1 MEAADS
7 YMKNIQTSPAIPST
21 SKFHRSFSMGQGWN
35 TPQNKLATEY
45 NLVGKGEIGGKG
57 DGPCNVV
64 MRRKKQCTCTSGDS
78 NLLNYPSVN
87 LQKLVPEHLLN
98 NSLVKEN
105 IPNSRSKNKVNNK
118 INDKNNLQTNPR
130 ATLLAS
136 GKRPEEINFSE
147 FLEMYH
153 SNARESSEKL
163 KNVDEKSD
171 GSGSGSSGNSAYK
184 LDVQAGAL
192 SLLNR
197 PSMIFMLEKHDLKKL
212 RHLMTRNLRKTIC
225 NIYSLQALNWLLRSV
240 TQPIGLHDIMWWF
253 ISSLSYS
260 THDCEDEP
268 KLDEGVLGLEHP
280 GSNQF
285 NGPLSQTLSQSLH
298 SLLHTIAD
306 LTLLLPSGSS
316 LQKTAVQCFGLKFK
330 QSDHQFLHRSHVF
343 GNISKILSKSEE
355 QNDENLL
362 PSVAMFNSYSN
373 AVDVFTEECIRISM
387 LSDITEIFD
396 VSLINIDR

>member
-1 MEAADS
+1 MEVTDS
-7 YMKNIQTSPAIPST
+7 YIKNLQTSPAIPST

-35 TPQNKLATEY
+35 TPQNKLISDY
-45 NLVGKGEIGGKG
+45 NQQGKVEIGVKNEGT
-57 DGPCNVV
+57 PNVV

-78 NLLNYPSVN
+78 NLLNYPSIN

-98 NSLVKEN
+98 NSFSKECT
-105 IPNSRSKNKVNNK
+105 PNNRSKNKVNSK
-118 INDKNNLQTNPR
+118 INDKNNIQTNPR
-130 ATLLAS
+130 AAMMAN
-136 GKRPEEINFSE
+136 GKRPEDINFSE
-147 FLEMYH
+147 FLELYH
-153 SNARESSEKL
+153 TTSRETSEKV
-163 KNVDEKSD
+163 KNADEKSE
-171 GSGSGSSGNSAYK
+171 GSGSNSSNSAYK

-197 PSMIFMLEKHDLKKL
+197 PSMTFMLEKHDLKKL
-212 RHLMTRNLRKTIC
+212 RHSMTRNLRKTVC

-260 THDCEDEP
+260 THDHEDDP
-268 KLDEGVLGLEHP
+268 KMDEGVLGLEHP

-298 SLLHTIAD
+298 CLLQTIAD

-355 QNDENLL
+355 QNDDNLV
-362 PSVAMFNSYSN
+362 PSVAMLNSYSN
-373 AVDVFTEECIRISM
+373 AADCYQDELIKIS
-387 LSDITEIFD
+387 LLGDITEIFD
-396 VSLINIDR
+396 VRTK

>member
-1 MEAADS
+1 MDADS
-7 YMKNIQTSPAIPST
+7 YIKNIQTSPAMPST

-35 TPQNKLATEY
+35 TPQNKLVNEY
-45 NLVGKGEIGGKG
+45 NPQNKVENGAKNEGTS
-57 DGPCNVV
+57 NVV
-64 MRRKKQCTCTSGDS
+64 LRRKKQCTCTSGDS
-78 NLLNYPSVN
+78 NLLNYPSMN
-87 LQKLVPEHLLN
+87 LQKLVPEHLMS
-98 NSLVKEN
+98 NSFSKEST
-105 IPNSRSKNKVNNK
+105 PNSRSKNKMNSK
-118 INDKNNLQTNPR
+118 INDKNNIQTNPR
-130 ATLLAS
+130 AALMAN
-136 GKRPEEINFSE
+136 GKRPDEINFSE

-153 SNARESSEKL
+153 NNARENGEKV
-163 KNVDEKSD
+163 KNADDKSD
-171 GSGSGSSGNSAYK
+171 GSGSVTSNSYK

-212 RHLMTRNLRKTIC
+212 RHLMTRNLRKTVC
-225 NIYSLQALNWLLRSV
+225 NIYSLQALNWLLKSV

-260 THDCEDEP
+260 THDNEDEP

-298 SLLHTIAD
+298 ALLHTVAD

-355 QNDENLL
+355 QNEENLV

-373 AVDVFTEECIRISM
+373 AVDAHPEELIKID
-387 LSDITEIFD
+387 LLNDITEVFD
-396 VSLINIDR
+396 VRV

>member
-1 MEAADS
+1 MDADS
-7 YMKNIQTSPAIPST
+7 YIKNIQTSPAMPST

-35 TPQNKLATEY
+35 TPQNKLVNEY
-45 NLVGKGEIGGKG
+45 NPQNKVENGAKNEGTS
-57 DGPCNVV
+57 NVV
-64 MRRKKQCTCTSGDS
+64 LRRKKQCTCTSGDS
-78 NLLNYPSVN
+78 NLLNYPSMN
-87 LQKLVPEHLLN
+87 LQKLVPEHLLS
-98 NSLVKEN
+98 NSFSKEST
-105 IPNSRSKNKVNNK
+105 PNSRSKNKMNSK
-118 INDKNNLQTNPR
+118 INDKNNIQTNPR
-130 ATLLAS
+130 AALMAN
-136 GKRPEEINFSE
+136 GKRPDEINFSE

-153 SNARESSEKL
+153 NNARENGEKV
-163 KNVDEKSD
+163 KNADDKSD
-171 GSGSGSSGNSAYK
+171 GSGSVTSNSYK

-212 RHLMTRNLRKTIC
+212 RHLMTRNLRKTVC

-260 THDCEDEP
+260 THDNEDEP

-298 SLLHTIAD
+298 ALLHTVAD

-355 QNDENLL
+355 QNEENLV

-373 AVDVFTEECIRISM
+373 AVDAHPEELIKID
-387 LSDITEIFD
+387 LLNDITEVFD
-396 VSLINIDR
+396 VRV

>member
-1 MEAADS
+1 MV
-7 YMKNIQTSPAIPST
+7 
-21 SKFHRSFSMGQGWN
+21 
-35 TPQNKLATEY
+35 L
-45 NLVGKGEIGGKG
+45 
-57 DGPCNVV
+57 
-64 MRRKKQCTCTSGDS
+64 RRKKQCTCTSGDS

-87 LQKLVPEHLLN
+87 LQKLVPDHLLN
-98 NSLVKEN
+98 NSFSKEST
-105 IPNSRSKNKVNNK
+105 PNSRSKNKVNSK
-118 INDKNNLQTNPR
+118 INDKNNIQTNPR
-130 ATLLAS
+130 AALMAN
-136 GKRPEEINFSE
+136 GKRAEDINFSE
-147 FLEMYH
+147 FLELYH
-153 SNARESSEKL
+153 NTSRESTEKI
-163 KNVDEKSD
+163 KNADDKSD
-171 GSGSGSSGNSAYK
+171 GSGSNGSNSAYK
-184 LDVQAGAL
+184 LDLHAGAL

-197 PSMIFMLEKHDLKKL
+197 PSMTFMLEKHDLKKL
-212 RHLMTRNLRKTIC
+212 RYSMTRNLRKTVC

-260 THDCEDEP
+260 THDSEDEP

-298 SLLHTIAD
+298 CLLQTIAD

-355 QNDENLL
+355 QNDDNLA
-362 PSVAMFNSYSN
+362 PSVAMLNSYSN
-373 AVDVFTEECIRISM
+373 AADQDESIRISL
-387 LSDITEIFD
+387 LSDVTIAFD
-396 VSLINIDR
+396 VSRFF